1 LSYWF
6 PGGGQGGTSKGH
18 RIWTESNTEKGM
30 MRSFY
35 LATLISLLLF
45 KKLIFPALGLQGC
58 CPSAP
63 QFLTPCALKQDP
75 KLHHH
80 S

>member
-1 LSYWF
+1 
-6 PGGGQGGTSKGH
+6 
-18 RIWTESNTEKGM
+18 M

-35 LATLISLLLF
+35 LGTVMLLPLF
-45 KKLIFPALGLQGC
+45 EKLIFPALRLQGC

-75 KLHHH
+75 KLQHHY
-80 S
+80 

>member
-1 LSYWF
+1 
-6 PGGGQGGTSKGH
+6 
-18 RIWTESNTEKGM
+18 M

-35 LATLISLLLF
+35 LETAISLLLF
-45 KKLIFPALGLQGC
+45 EKLIFPALRLQGC
-58 CPSAP
+58 CLSAP